1 MVSSIGYLAEAF
13 VETDTGF
20 QGLYNDCVT
29 VSSVVG
35 IRRLDLVVLGL
46 AVRLGMYL
54 SVYLGVYLGM

>member
-29 VSSVVG
+29 VSSVVAIG
-35 IRRLDLVVLGL
+35 RLDLVVLGL
-46 AVRLGMYL
+46 GVCLGI
-54 SVYLGVYLGM
+54 YLGVYLGM